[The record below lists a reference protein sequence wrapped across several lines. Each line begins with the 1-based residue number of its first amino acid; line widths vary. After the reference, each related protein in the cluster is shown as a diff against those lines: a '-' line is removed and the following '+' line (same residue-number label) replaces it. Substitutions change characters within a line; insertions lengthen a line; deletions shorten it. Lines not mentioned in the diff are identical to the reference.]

1 MLALGDDWDVD
12 FEMLRGLQKWFHL
25 APYLGLWHD
34 SYFHVGH
41 VVSIIETFPGVRYIA
56 RKTLQP
62 GILLRVAL

>member
-34 SYFHVGH
+34 SYFHAGH
-41 VVSIIETFPGVRYIA
+41 VVSIIYSQELD
-56 RKTLQP
+56 TLHVKP
-62 GILLRVAL
+62 CDLAFF